1 MVEHHI
7 VTEEDDD
14 IRIDRWFKRH
24 HPNLPFGQVAKLLR
38 TGQVRLDGKR
48 VDASD
53 RIHTGQSIRLP
64 PGHLLEAPPAYQKP
78 DAARKQAA
86 LNLKPLILYENESII
101 AINKPQGLATQGGS
115 GVKTSID
122 DYLKNYNE
130 EHGLKLKLIH
140 RLDKDTSG
148 LLILAKGA
156 KYADQWMKQ
165 FQSKSVEKTY
175 VAILC
180 GYPSKPSGVLKFP
193 LLKMTIRGQEKMAVH
208 EEGQKAETEY
218 EIIDHVGKNLSLA
231 ILTPRT
237 GRTHQLRVHCAHI
250 GHPILGDGKYGGDIE
265 QGLGQKFKLHL
276 HAWKISIL
284 NPKPLT
290 ISAPLP
296 QEFLNTCKEF
306 GLDDSLFKPRRK

>member
-7 VTEEDDD
+7 VTAEDDD
-14 IRIDRWFKRH
+14 IRMDRWFKRH

-48 VDASD
+48 ADASD
-53 RIHTGQSIRLP
+53 RIHTGQSIRVP
-64 PGHLLEAPPAYQKP
+64 PAHLLEALTIYQK
-78 DAARKQAA
+78 ASFTRRQETF
-86 LNLKPLILYENESII
+86 NLKPLILYENESMI
-101 AINKPQGLATQGGS
+101 AINKPQGLATQGGT
-115 GVKTSID
+115 GVKVSID
-122 DYLKNYNE
+122 DYLKSHNE
-130 EHGLKLKLIH
+130 KNDIKLKLIH

-156 KYADQWMKQ
+156 KHADQWMKL

-180 GYPSKPSGVLKFP
+180 GCPSKSSGILKFP

-208 EEGQKAETEY
+208 EDGLRAETEY

-237 GRTHQLRVHCAHI
+237 GRTHQLRVHCAHM

-265 QGLGQKFKLHL
+265 QGLGQKFKMHL

-284 NPKPLT
+284 QPKPLT
-290 ISAPLP
+290 VSAPLP
-296 QEFLNTCKEF
+296 QEFLNTCQEF
-306 GLDDSLFKPRRK
+306 GLDDSIFRSKRK